1 MDFAASKVLPLLPL
15 LVMGCLAAASSQAGT
30 KVTFDPEKRDAPE
43 RKEDQPAFHRKLW
56 EGSFDRAG
64 DHSGSVAKQLE
75 GGLEFNCNE
84 QFGFKP
90 AAGTTAARPANWAAL
105 NDCRSR
111 EAASRGFA
119 KDAKS
124 IQGQQKVMSVVS
136 KVSDV
141 AALAAVGGVIYGELG
156 VKKPNQASTYESAAK
171 IQRMAGQASY
181 VTGATDLTL
190 GAYAFVAQKRKLEE
204 MQKTL
209 NGKGASTDN
218 GQLNSSL
225 ANAVEATKKA
235 AYSHMMYGAGKMA
248 AGYASMWLAKRTEKA
263 AESMNTI
270 QELREQIEIEKIRAA
285 SGTPVTIMPAWP
297 AGASPPAPYYQ
308 NNNPVF
314 TMPSSTSN
322 SGLAPLPVSPTP
334 IASGG
339 ASIAMP
345 GRNTAST
352 PASAKGPSGGGGGGT
367 SAGDSSGASAPP
379 PEETAAQAKS
389 HKDALGSFET
399 SLTGGLR
406 SFGGSSAA
414 PAKDEAPNM
423 AALLGGTDSGGHQAA
438 TGLSP
443 TQMMSAA
450 LEGTEGTEQGS
461 MAGVN
466 GKSETSLFAITKEKL
481 NKMFQVG
488 NVGIPKELEVKN

>member
-1 MDFAASKVLPLLPL
+1 MDFPASKILPLLPL
-15 LVMGCLAAASSQAGT
+15 LVMGCLVAGSSHAGT
-30 KVTFDPEKRDAPE
+30 KVTFDPEKRDAPA
-43 RKEDQPAFHRKLW
+43 RKEEKPAFHRKLW

-64 DHSGSVAKQLE
+64 DQAGSVAKQLD
-75 GGLEFNCNE
+75 GGLEFNCEE

-90 AAGTTAARPANWAAL
+90 AAPGRAARPANWAAMS
-105 NDCRSR
+105 DCKNR

-124 IQGQQKVMSVVS
+124 IQSQQKVMSVVS

-141 AALAAVGGVIYGELG
+141 AALASVGGVIYAELG
-156 VKKPNQASTYESAAK
+156 VKKQNQANTYESAAN
-171 IQRMAGQASY
+171 IQRMAGKASY

-190 GAYAFVAQKRKLEE
+190 GAYAFVAQKRKLEN

-218 GQLNSSL
+218 GNLNSSL
-225 ANAVEATKKA
+225 TNAVEATKKA
-235 AYSHMMYGAGKMA
+235 AYAHMMYGAGKMA

-263 AESMNTI
+263 AENMKTI
-270 QELREQIEIEKIRAA
+270 QELQEQIEIEKIRAA
-285 SGTPVTIMPAWP
+285 QNVNPAVIGAWP
-297 AGASPPAPYYQ
+297 AGNPPAPTYI
-308 NNNPVF
+308 NNNPII
-314 TMPSSTSN
+314 TMPSSGSD
-322 SGLAPLPVSPTP
+322 SGLAPLPIAPVPV
-334 IASGG
+334 ASGG

-345 GRNTAST
+345 GRMTASI
-352 PASAKGPSGGGGGGT
+352 PASAKAGGGGGGGGGA
-367 SAGDSSGASAPP
+367 SAGDSSGASVP
-379 PEETAAQAKS
+379 PEEQTAAQAKN

-399 SLTGGLR
+399 SLTGGMR
-406 SFGGSSAA
+406 AFGGGTAEL
-414 PAKDEAPNM
+414 AKDEAPNM
-423 AALLGGTDSGGHQAA
+423 AALLGGADGNHQAA

-443 TQMMSAA
+443 TQMMSTA
-450 LEGTEGTEQGS
+450 LEGTDGMEQGS

-466 GKSETSLFAITKEKL
+466 GKSETSLFVITKDKL